1 MYMNRWLAFG
11 IGVTVGVVT
20 VSAVRSP
27 LFKKACA
34 TLIGKGMQLKEDAAV
49 FAESVKE
56 DAQDIIAEAKYKKT
70 VPAKG

>member
-11 IGVTVGVVT
+11 LGVTVGVVT

-27 LFKKACA
+27 MFKKACA
-34 TLIGKGMQLKEDAAV
+34 ALIGKGMQLKEEAAV

-56 DAQDIIAEAKYKKT
+56 DAQDIIAEAKHQKATTSK
-70 VPAKG
+70 A